1 MYFYQLRWRN
11 VSFLERAQ
19 MMNTTRITR
28 LPDAARNESRCDCMR
43 RNFIKLAF
51 VTGAGLSLDVLAAG
65 DSEDAN
71 ARPQA
76 GDRFVFAEPDRE
88 GVEITPADLSVDRPQ
103 VQAWSMDPVSKTVRS
118 GSRLNRVL
126 LVRLDPA
133 SLDEDTRAHAAEG
146 IVAYSAVCTHQQC
159 FVTAWSAEQK
169 VLHCPCHQSDYDPR
183 HNAKVVAGPAPRAL
197 PALPLKILDG
207 VLTAAGPFLGR
218 VGARRR

>member
-1 MYFYQLRWRN
+1 
-11 VSFLERAQ
+11 
-19 MMNTTRITR
+19 MMNRTQPTYV
-28 LPDAARNESRCDCMR
+28 LDAARGESCCDCTR
-43 RNFIKLAF
+43 RTFIKLA
-51 VTGAGLSLDVLAAG
+51 VVAGAGLSLRAAAAG
-65 DSEDAN
+65 ESDAAN

-76 GDRFVFAEPDRE
+76 GDRFVFAEPDHE
-88 GVEITPADLSVDRPQ
+88 GVEITPADLSVGGPQ
-103 VQAWSMDPVSKTVRS
+103 VQAWPMDSASKTVRS

-133 SLDEDTRAHAAEG
+133 GLDEETRAHAAEG

-159 FVTAWSAEQK
+159 FVSAWNQEQQ

-197 PALPLKILDG
+197 PALPLKIVDG

-218 VGARRR
+218 VGARQS

>member
-1 MYFYQLRWRN
+1 
-11 VSFLERAQ
+11 
-19 MMNTTRITR
+19 MMNRTQPTYLLDPAGGESCWDCTRRT
-28 LPDAARNESRCDCMR
+28 
-43 RNFIKLAF
+43 FIKLAF
-51 VTGAGLSLDVLAAG
+51 VTGAGLSLDSLAAG
-65 DSEDAN
+65 ESEAAN

-88 GVEITPADLSVDRPQ
+88 GVEITPADLSVGGSQ
-103 VQAWSMDPVSKTVRS
+103 VQAWPMDSASKTVRS

-133 SLDEDTRAHAAEG
+133 SLDEETRAHAAEG

-159 FVTAWSAEQK
+159 FVSAWNQEQQ

-197 PALPLKILDG
+197 PALPLKIVDG

-218 VGARRR
+218 VGARQS